1 MNVTYARRKELGLC
15 PSCGSKPEPGYRYCE
30 CCRKKT
36 NTLQHKRKE
45 AGLCPQCG
53 ETPEPG
59 HIYCKFCRTKNS
71 QRNGS
76 YNKKYPAKSE
86 ATKAASRR
94 VENALSLSDV
104 VKMADKL
111 GVSYGQMVVIIERGG
126 YNANS

>member
-1 MNVTYARRKELGLC
+1 MPVLRKQARTRIQILRVL
-15 PSCGSKPEPGYRYCE
+15 P
-30 CCRKKT
+30 KKA

-53 ETPEPG
+53 EPPEPG

-76 YNKKYPAKSE
+76 YNKKYAAKSE

-111 GVSYGQMVVIIERGG
+111 GVSYGQMVLIIEGGG